1 MNDQQAAEYMA
12 GVESA
17 MQVARWAIP
26 VAAAV
31 EVERIARQGTN
42 GLGRAD
48 HLVHDGIQ
56 MSGDHRPRE
65 HDDGFTDERV
75 IPCLICGAEIRLA
88 FGPDLERRRAASIA
102 RHVERDPRHAR
113 RER

>member
-1 MNDQQAAEYMA
+1 MNDQQAAEYAA

-17 MQVARWAIP
+17 RQAVRWAIP
-26 VAAAV
+26 VDLAIDEHDV
-31 EVERIARQGTN
+31 EISGDLEI
-42 GLGRAD
+42 
-48 HLVHDGIQ
+48 
-56 MSGDHRPRE
+56 SGDHRPRE
-65 HDDGFTDERV
+65 HDDDFTDERV

-113 RER
+113 RAR

>member
-12 GVESA
+12 GIESA
-17 MQVARWAIP
+17 RQAARWAIP
-26 VAAAV
+26 LV
-31 EVERIARQGTN
+31 EIDGHDVEISGD
-42 GLGRAD
+42 LE
-48 HLVHDGIQ
+48 I
-56 MSGDHRPRE
+56 SGDHRPRE

>member
-1 MNDQQAAEYMA
+1 MNDQQATEYYA
-12 GVESA
+12 YLESA
-17 MQVARWAIP
+17 MQAARWAIP
-26 VAAAV
+26 VDLAV
-31 EVERIARQGTN
+31 IATDHVLQHPGALPFD
-42 GLGRAD
+42 GLA
-48 HLVHDGIQ
+48 I
-56 MSGDHRPRE
+56 SGDHRPRE